1 MRASN
6 NFCINYFT
14 LKIMNNPLIFFQ
26 NKAASELD
34 EVYKS
39 NMYDGGLS
47 KGGKLTLPPAQQI
60 AKDDDA

>member
-1 MRASN
+1 MAPN
-6 NFCINYFT
+6 EVHAKMLLY
-14 LKIMNNPLIFFQ
+14 PLIFFQ

-47 KGGKLTLPPAQQI
+47 KGGKLTLPPAQQT

>member
-1 MRASN
+1 LAPNEVHAKMLL
-6 NFCINYFT
+6 Y
-14 LKIMNNPLIFFQ
+14 PLIFFQ

-47 KGGKLTLPPAQQI
+47 KGGKLTLPPMNTANG
-60 AKDDDA
+60 KRW